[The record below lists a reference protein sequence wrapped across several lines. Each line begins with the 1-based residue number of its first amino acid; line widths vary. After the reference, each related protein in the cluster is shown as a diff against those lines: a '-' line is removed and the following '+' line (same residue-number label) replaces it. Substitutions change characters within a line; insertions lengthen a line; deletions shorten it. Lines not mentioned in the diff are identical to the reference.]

1 LGPRKQGGRV
11 ATANRKK
18 ESQGN
23 SLTVIINPLRK
34 IWFLNGDLV
43 RVSHT
48 SRAAGIV
55 TFYNITKDK
64 KEATTI
70 VEFKK
75 KRKKAFTVK
84 ETAELLNCHRKHIP
98 RLVNRGLIPDPIG
111 CLPNGE
117 RAFHH
122 LSYYSEDVI
131 MEAREAMSQI
141 HHGRARKD
149 GLITNN
155 KTPTEQELR
164 YAMGDG
170 ILLYTK
176 TEDGRFI
183 PIFSETI

>member
-1 LGPRKQGGRV
+1 MASGNREGQIQNNDISVIRRPR
-11 ATANRKK
+11 RK
-18 ESQGN
+18 
-23 SLTVIINPLRK
+23 V
-34 IWFLNGDLV
+34 WFLNGDLV
-43 RVSHT
+43 RVEHT

-55 TFYNITKDK
+55 TLYNLTQDR
-64 KEATTI
+64 KESTTV

-75 KRKKAFTVK
+75 KRKRAFTVK
-84 ETAELLNCHRKHIP
+84 ETAQLLNCHRKHIP
-98 RLVNRGLIPDPIG
+98 RLVKRGIIPDPVG
-111 CLPNGE
+111 ELPGGE

-131 MEAREAMSQI
+131 MEARKAMSQI
-141 HHGRARKD
+141 HHGAARKD

-183 PIFSETI
+183 PIFNETI

>member
-1 LGPRKQGGRV
+1 MASGDRENQGKTDNIQVIRRPR
-11 ATANRKK
+11 RK
-18 ESQGN
+18 
-23 SLTVIINPLRK
+23 V
-34 IWFLNGDLV
+34 WFLNGDLV
-43 RVSHT
+43 RVEHT

-55 TFYNITKDK
+55 TLYNLTQDRR
-64 KEATTI
+64 EATTV

-75 KRKKAFTVK
+75 KRKRAFTVK
-84 ETAELLNCHRKHIP
+84 ETAQLLNCHRKHIP
-98 RLVNRGLIPDPIG
+98 RLVKRGVIPDPVG
-111 CLPNGE
+111 ELPNGE

-131 MEAREAMSQI
+131 MEARKAMSQI
-141 HHGRARKD
+141 HHGAARKD

-170 ILLYTK
+170 ILLYTR

-183 PIFSETI
+183 PIFNETI

>member
-1 LGPRKQGGRV
+1 MASGSGEIKGQTDNLPVIKRPR
-11 ATANRKK
+11 RK
-18 ESQGN
+18 
-23 SLTVIINPLRK
+23 V
-34 IWFLNGDLV
+34 WFLNGDLI
-43 RVSHT
+43 RVEHT

-55 TFYNITKDK
+55 TLYNLTQDRR
-64 KEATTI
+64 ETTTT

-75 KRKKAFTVK
+75 KRKRAFTVK
-84 ETAELLNCHRKHIP
+84 ETAQLLNCHRKHIP
-98 RLVNRGLIPDPIG
+98 RLVKKGIIPDPIG
-111 CLPNGE
+111 ELPNGE
-117 RAFHH
+117 RAFHY

-131 MEAREAMSQI
+131 MEARRAMSQI
-141 HHGRARKD
+141 HHGAARKD

-183 PIFSETI
+183 PIFNETI

>member
-1 LGPRKQGGRV
+1 MVSSGREGQSKEIDIPVIRRPR
-11 ATANRKK
+11 RK
-18 ESQGN
+18 
-23 SLTVIINPLRK
+23 V
-34 IWFLNGDLV
+34 WFLNGDLV
-43 RVSHT
+43 RVEHT

-55 TFYNITKDK
+55 TLYNLTQDK
-64 KEATTI
+64 KESTTV

-75 KRKKAFTVK
+75 RRKRAFTVK
-84 ETAELLNCHRKHIP
+84 ETAQLLNCHRKHIP
-98 RLVNRGLIPDPIG
+98 RLVKRGIIPDPVG
-111 CLPNGE
+111 ELPGGE

-131 MEAREAMSQI
+131 MEARKAMSQI
-141 HHGRARKD
+141 HHGAARKD

-170 ILLYTK
+170 ILLYTR

-183 PIFSETI
+183 PIFNETI